1 MTFINSCKQIMP
13 AMGCPTVYVK
23 RENVATNVGTVITTL
38 PAAGA
43 FTPSPIQSGRFRVK
57 TVSVV
62 ATGTVQLGIATVTDG
77 VTVVTVSFQQTAL
90 AANALMD
97 FTQEFQTDLNNTSMS
112 ITIIAGTANSV
123 HDLEVGGN
131 P

>member
-23 RENVATNVGTVITTL
+23 RENVATNVGTVVTTL

-43 FTPSPIQSGRFRVK
+43 FTPSTIQSGRFRVK

-77 VTVVTVSFQQTAL
+77 VTVVTVGTQQTAL
-90 AANALMD
+90 VANALLD
-97 FTQEFQTDLNNTSMS
+97 ITQEFQTDLNNTSMS
-112 ITIIAGTANSV
+112 ITVIAGTANSV
-123 HDLEVGGN
+123 HDFEVGGN